1 MNKAAFSDELRRHL
15 KSLPNAERNQ
25 HIEYYEEMIEDRM
38 EDGLSEEEAVAALG
52 TVSNIAIQIL
62 GDSPQKSPR
71 KFRIWEI
78 VLIVLGSPLWLS
90 LLICIAAAVL
100 CIVLSIVTV
109 YLILWVCIATLYCGV
124 LALVAGCA
132 AAILGSI
139 SYLINAITAP
149 GILFLGGA
157 LVCIG
162 CAVLLFFLCNRLSVL
177 LWKVGKWTATKTIGI
192 FRRKDGKK

>member
-52 TVSNIAIQIL
+52 TVSDIAIQIL

-78 VLIVLGSPLWLS
+78 ILIVLGSPLWLS

-100 CIVLSIVTV
+100 CIVLSVATV

-124 LALVAGCA
+124 LALAAGCA
-132 AAILGSI
+132 AAIWAALPICLTHSPDLAFCSLAAHWSAPAAQFYCSSCVTACQFCSGSLG
-139 SYLINAITAP
+139 NGP
-149 GILFLGGA
+149 
-157 LVCIG
+157 
-162 CAVLLFFLCNRLSVL
+162 
-177 LWKVGKWTATKTIGI
+177 
-192 FRRKDGKK
+192 